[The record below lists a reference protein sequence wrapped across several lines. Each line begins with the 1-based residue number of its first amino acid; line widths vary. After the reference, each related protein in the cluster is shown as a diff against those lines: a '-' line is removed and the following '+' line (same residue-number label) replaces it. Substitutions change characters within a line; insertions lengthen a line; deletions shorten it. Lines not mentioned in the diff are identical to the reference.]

1 MISYDSSTGLSVMG
15 RGGSFD
21 EKGEVTVWGE
31 QWTQFFGAKPGI
43 DQAWVAQTDEKGVL
57 HWVSNFPAE
66 ILQPPFPNNLLQAA
80 LVDGKV
86 RVFQIHSDKAGSI
99 FPLEYAGKVV
109 CMIGLLGNNA
119 ESFILN
125 TIDSINSLS
134 TIIIHGLNQ
143 AERKNKELLAEYS
156 INRLLQ
162 SSLDARNI
170 LPSILEI
177 LSDIL
182 QADTILVSSY
192 NLSGRNIELLASLG
206 WTESS
211 MLNRELLPA
220 GIEFIKNKSS
230 IYIEDLQDS
239 WSKQQPIHRVD
250 KVGSR
255 GYLALPLIGHNDP
268 SGILE
273 VAWKKPYKNQAKEF
287 SFLERVAE
295 QIAFVMERSAIL
307 QDLRQVSQ
315 SMTLGYDSLIE
326 GLSRTLELRDFETEG
341 HTRRV
346 SQLTMRLVEHMKL
359 PAEQWDFIRRGALLH
374 DIGKLGVPDAILLKP
389 GSLTD
394 DERRMM
400 EQHVVYGHT
409 ILTPIINSK
418 QILDIVLHHHERWDG
433 AGYPDKLKGTQIPL
447 AARLFAVVDVFDA
460 LTSDR
465 PYRTAWSNSHA
476 LDFIK
481 KQAGKQFD
489 PLVVGYF
496 LEIAKEL
503 L

>member
-1 MISYDSSTGLSVMG
+1 MG

-21 EKGEVTVWGE
+21 KRDEVTVWGM
-31 QWTQFFGAKPGI
+31 QWAEFFGKKPGI
-43 DQAWVAQTDEKGVL
+43 HQAWVAQADEKGNL
-57 HWVSNFPAE
+57 HWISSFPAK
-66 ILQPPFPNNLLQAA
+66 ISQPPFPKNILQTA
-80 LVDGKV
+80 LMNGKV
-86 RVFQIHSDKAGSI
+86 CVFQIPNNDKAGAI

-109 CMIGLLGNNA
+109 GMIGLSSNRTEA
-119 ESFILN
+119 FSP
-125 TIDSINSLS
+125 DVVDYINSLS
-134 TIIIHGLNQ
+134 SIIIDGLLQ
-143 AERKNKELLAEYS
+143 AERRDRELLAETS

-162 SSLDARNI
+162 SSLDVKNI

-177 LSDIL
+177 LSNFL
-182 QADTILVSSY
+182 QADAVLVSSY
-192 NLSGRNIELLASLG
+192 NLSNRNLELLASLG
-206 WTESS
+206 WTEPST
-211 MLNRELLPA
+211 LRQEPLPT

-230 IYIEDLQDS
+230 ICIEDLQALH
-239 WSKQQPIHRVD
+239 KQQPIHRID
-250 KVGSR
+250 KVGFR
-255 GYLALPLIGHNDP
+255 GYVAIPLIGHNES

-273 VAWKKPYKNQAKEF
+273 AAWKNPYQGQARELG
-287 SFLERVAE
+287 FLERVAE
-295 QIAFVMERSAIL
+295 QIAFVRERSAIL
-307 QDLRQVSQ
+307 QDLRQESQ
-315 SMTLGYDSLIE
+315 SMTLGYDALIE

-346 SQLTMRLVEHMKL
+346 SQLTMRLVEHMKI
-359 PAEQWDFIRRGALLH
+359 PAEQWDIIRRGALLH

-400 EQHVVYGHT
+400 EQHVIYGHT

-418 QILDIVLHHHERWDG
+418 QILDIVLHHHEHWDG
-433 AGYPDKLKGTQIPL
+433 AGYPDKLKGMQIPL

-465 PYRTAWSNSHA
+465 PYRTAWTKAHA

-496 LEIAKEL
+496 LEIAKDIL
-503 L
+503 